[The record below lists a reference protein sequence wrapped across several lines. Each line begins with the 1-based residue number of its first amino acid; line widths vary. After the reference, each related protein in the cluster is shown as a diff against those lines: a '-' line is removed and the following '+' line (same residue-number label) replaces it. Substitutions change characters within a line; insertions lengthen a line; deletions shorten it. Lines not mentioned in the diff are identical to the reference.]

1 MDSNVFISLVAGI
14 GILSI
19 LIAAFSWQRLI
30 WAVLFLLVCEGAV
43 RKFLPGLQAQL
54 YLLKDAILICAYI
67 KFLTVR
73 GQSGHNGN
81 VVNGL
86 WFWFELILSYSAL
99 QLLNPNSPSMILTII
114 GFKNYMLYMPLA
126 FLVPYLFTAG
136 SDLETKLRKYALFMI
151 PFAAVGLVQFAF
163 GPDHWLNSTLS
174 YDDDES
180 LQQVVAQFG
189 YDEYAKARTNGT
201 FSYIG
206 GYVTFLTIMFYLAI
220 ALMVSRKW
228 KVQGNRLV
236 IALLIV
242 TLAAMFTTGS
252 RTPFYGLV
260 VTAPIVFGI
269 WTVKGLISS
278 QQLLRLVGLCVLVL
292 VVVQFIAPA
301 AIDAYQHRAAETSSD
316 TTNRLLSPVTEL
328 YSSLQ
333 TTPIMGLGM
342 GSAHGS
348 SVSIMGTR
356 DMWWLQGNMYELETA
371 RVLQETGVIGFI
383 LIYGCRFWLLLKAI
397 SLAMRF
403 RTPLFVALSSV
414 IAGFFFQSIYLFVV
428 NNPTAGIYYWFSAG
442 LLLAMCRLES
452 QHSVVRKRNAARE
465 MATLRG

>member
-1 MDSNVFISLVAGI
+1 MTK
-14 GILSI
+14 
-19 LIAAFSWQRLI
+19 RLI
-30 WAVLFLLVCEGAV
+30 WAVMFLLVCEGAL
-43 RKFLPGLQAQL
+43 RKFVPGLQAQL
-54 YLLKDAILICAYI
+54 YLLKDAILICAYAT
-67 KFLTVR
+67 FLTVR
-73 GQSGHNGN
+73 GQSGHNSN
-81 VVNGL
+81 VATGL
-86 WFWFELILSYSAL
+86 WIWFELTLSYFAL

-114 GFKNYMLYMPLA
+114 GFKNYILYMPLA
-126 FLVPYLFTAG
+126 FLVPYLFTEG
-136 SDLETKLRKYALFMI
+136 SDLENKLRKYVVFMI
-151 PFAAVGLVQFAF
+151 PFVAMGLVQFAF

-174 YDDDES
+174 YDDES
-180 LQQVVAQFG
+180 LQEASLFG
-189 YDEYAKARTNGT
+189 TDEYVRARTTGT

-206 GYVTFLTIMFYLAI
+206 GYVTFLTIMLYLAI
-220 ALMVSRKW
+220 ALLVSRKW
-228 KVQGNRLV
+228 EVRGNRLV

-260 VTAPIVFGI
+260 VTAPILFGI
-269 WTVKGLISS
+269 WAVKGLISS
-278 QQLLRLVGLCVLVL
+278 RQLFRLVGMCVLVL

-301 AIDAYQHRAAETSSD
+301 AIEAYQHRAAETSYD
-316 TTNRLLSPVTEL
+316 ATNRLLSPVTEL
-328 YSSLQ
+328 YSALQ
-333 TTPIMGLGM
+333 TTPIIGLGM

-356 DMWWLQGNMYELETA
+356 DMWWLQGNLYELETA
-371 RVLQETGVIGFI
+371 RVLQETGVIGFF
-383 LIYGCRFWLLLKAI
+383 LIYGCRIWLLLKAI

-452 QHSVVRKRNAARE
+452 QHSVVRKRKAALK
-465 MATLRG
+465 MATLSG